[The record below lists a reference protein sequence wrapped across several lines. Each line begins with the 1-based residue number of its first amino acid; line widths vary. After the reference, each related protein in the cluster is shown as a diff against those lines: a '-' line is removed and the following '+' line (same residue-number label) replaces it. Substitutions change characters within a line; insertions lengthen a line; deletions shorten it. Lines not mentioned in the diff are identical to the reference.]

1 MVRGALEGVRE
12 VWKEACD
19 GGLLITALA
28 GVWLVVTAP
37 LDCGVTG
44 LELGNFEANDPVE
57 GIEALVTVASGDGR
71 EFKLVT
77 GVIAMKEG
85 DARALELAGEKV
97 EDVETVGEED
107 TEVEMVLVEERVA
120 GLIISYFGADG
131 AGLDPGEFVLAA
143 GFEDECSD
151 RSRDLL
157 NDNLSRPEED
167 FEGSCLET

>member
-1 MVRGALEGVRE
+1 MP
-12 VWKEACD
+12 
-19 GGLLITALA
+19 GLA
-28 GVWLVVTAP
+28 
-37 LDCGVTG
+37 
-44 LELGNFEANDPVE
+44 LGNLEANDPVE
-57 GIEALVTVASGDGR
+57 GMEALVTVARGDGR

-120 GLIISYFGADG
+120 GLIISYFGSDE
-131 AGLDPGEFVLAA
+131 AGLEPGEFVLAA

-157 NDNLSRPEED
+157 YDNLSRPEED
-167 FEGSCLET
+167 LEGSCLET

>member
-1 MVRGALEGVRE
+1 M
-12 VWKEACD
+12 
-19 GGLLITALA
+19 
-28 GVWLVVTAP
+28 P
-37 LDCGVTG
+37 G

-57 GIEALVTVASGDGR
+57 GIEALVTVAKGDGR

-120 GLIISYFGADG
+120 GLIISYFGTDE
-131 AGLDPGEFVLAA
+131 AGLEPGEFVLAA

-157 NDNLSRPEED
+157 
-167 FEGSCLET
+167 